1 MTKTKPFADMIGQ
14 DRVLDLLR
22 AECRGKNMPRH
33 VLMYGPPGLGKT
45 TAARGVALATGAIM
59 TELLA
64 GKMLTPRVV
73 AAKLMDLDI
82 TGYPGDGVRHVVFI
96 DECHKLIDTVQWHNV
111 LTDFELNPDPYN
123 GVSWLPRNLTVVAAT
138 NFPHL
143 LPQPFKNRFGLKL
156 RFDPYSHVDI
166 GRIVQRS
173 YPQLSDDDVA
183 AVAARARGCARA
195 ALDLAETVARHG
207 VGAFDLLELDD
218 RGLDNIG
225 RAYLAAL
232 SGAGRPLSLNTIAS
246 MIQEDPQVVKTE
258 VEPYLLRLGLISI
271 ESNGRVLLTAVS
283 KGSRGRAS
291 EFYTK

>member
-1 MTKTKPFADMIGQ
+1 MTKLKTFANMIGQ
-14 DRVLDLLR
+14 DRVMDLLR
-22 AECRGKNMPRH
+22 AECSGRSMPRH
-33 VLMYGPPGLGKT
+33 MIFAGGAGLGKT
-45 TAARGVALATGAIM
+45 TAARGVAVATGAIL

-64 GKMLTPRVV
+64 GKLLTPRVV

-123 GVSWLPRNLTVVAAT
+123 GVSWLPRNLTVIAAT
-138 NFPHL
+138 NFPNQ

-156 RFDPYSHVDI
+156 RFDPYSNDDI
-166 GRIVQRS
+166 ARIVARS
-173 YPQLSDDDVA
+173 YPGLSADEIA
-183 AVAARARGCARA
+183 AIAARARGCARS
-195 ALDLAETVARHG
+195 ALDLAETVSRHG

-218 RGLDNIG
+218 LGLDNIG

-232 SGAGRPLSLNTIAS
+232 AGAGRPLSLNTIAS

-271 ESNGRVLLTAVS
+271 ESNGRVLLTAVP